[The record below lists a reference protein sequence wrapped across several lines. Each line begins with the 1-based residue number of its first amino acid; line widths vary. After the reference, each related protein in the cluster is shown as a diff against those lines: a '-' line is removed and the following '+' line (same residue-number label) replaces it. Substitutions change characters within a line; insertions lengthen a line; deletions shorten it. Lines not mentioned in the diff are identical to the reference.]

1 MPCSPMFPPYPN
13 HVLSSFQLRGDE
25 LVKLPGCRK
34 VVGGEVVYSG
44 ATVEL
49 VVAVRELAAIK
60 HLTISRWYYTI
71 RGREFSPWGSVIIWG
86 VIEGEREDDFRN
98 MGDRVLWWGFVKGME
113 RGARGSNVYRVLKG
127 FEIKLKGLVENE

>member
-1 MPCSPMFPPYPN
+1 MTSAGTPATNDP
-13 HVLSSFQLRGDE
+13 
-25 LVKLPGCRK
+25 
-34 VVGGEVVYSG
+34 SG
-44 ATVEL
+44 IFIPSVTT
-49 VVAVRELAAIK
+49 ELAAIK

-86 VIEGEREDDFRN
+86 VIEGERADDFRN